1 MDEKELALAVQFSKA
16 PADVQA
22 AANAHF
28 TNLKKVNKL
37 KASLAQN
44 AADLQAA
51 EDVAGKSAKTLR
63 DAMNAWKLE
72 V

>member
-22 AANAHF
+22 AATAHF
-28 TNLKKVNKL
+28 QNLKKVNKL
-37 KASLAQN
+37 KADLAKN
-44 AADLQAA
+44 AADLQSA
-51 EDVAGKSAKTLR
+51 EDVAGKTARALR